1 MGEKQ
6 VPALL
11 RARVDAGDTFAI
23 TKFASER
30 IGYVILS
37 DFEDKVGFITSKV
50 YPREDAAIA
59 DSNGGQIIKVK
70 LIRVIN
76 GD

>member
-11 RARVDAGDTFAI
+11 KARVDAGDSMTIQKIAM
-23 TKFASER
+23 ER
-30 IGYVILS
+30 TGYIILS

-59 DSNGGQIIKVK
+59 DSNGAPVIEVK
-70 LIRVIN
+70 LTRVFK
-76 GD
+76 